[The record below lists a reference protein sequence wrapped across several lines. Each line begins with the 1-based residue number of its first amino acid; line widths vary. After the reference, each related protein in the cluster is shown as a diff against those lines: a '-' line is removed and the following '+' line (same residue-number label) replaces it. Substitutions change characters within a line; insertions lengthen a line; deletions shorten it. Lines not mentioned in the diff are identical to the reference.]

1 MKTLYLNNTNYP
13 VQIHPITK
21 CLMKTSSNAVLLN
34 CNDTETPTQKTP
46 EIYRFKNSF
55 SLSGVNMA

>member
-1 MKTLYLNNTNYP
+1 
-13 VQIHPITK
+13 
-21 CLMKTSSNAVLLN
+21 MKTSSNAVLLN

-55 SLSGVNMA
+55 KDKFTTTYSHILQ